1 MPAGGRSGAP
11 LPGRFL
17 VRHTGPALPPGSF
30 RMTEAA
36 PLLFQPFR
44 ARGVTLRNRVVV
56 SPMCQYSAVD
66 GVASDWHAV
75 QYGRFAV
82 GGAGLV
88 FLEAT
93 AVLPEGRITHGDLGL
108 WSDEQVAPLAR
119 IAAFLKAQ
127 GAAAGLQIGHAGR
140 KASMQRPWHGNGPLD
155 ETDAARGELPWEI
168 VAPTAM
174 PIGDGWL
181 VPRALD
187 EAGIGRVRDAFA
199 AAAGRALRAGFDALE
214 LHMAHGYLLHSFL
227 SPVTNRR
234 NDAWGGDADGRMRLP
249 LDVARAVR
257 AAWPADRP
265 LFARISCVD
274 GVEGGLELEDQ
285 IAFAGRLRE
294 AGVDVVDCSSGG
306 VAGSATAAKGPPR
319 TYGFQ
324 LPYAARIRAEAGVAT
339 MAVGLIVDPRQA
351 EAALREGQADLIA
364 IGREAL
370 EDPNWAQRAAAALG
384 APGYAFSPLQHGWW
398 LANRAPVVAKLG
410 PWTAA

>member
-1 MPAGGRSGAP
+1 M
-11 LPGRFL
+11 
-17 VRHTGPALPPGSF
+17 TAL
-30 RMTEAA
+30 
-36 PLLFQPFR
+36 LLQPFDL
-44 ARGVTLRNRVVV
+44 RGVPLRNRIVI

-66 GVASDWHAV
+66 GVAGDWHTV

-108 WSDEQVAPLAR
+108 WSEEQVAPLAR

-127 GAAAGLQIGHAGR
+127 GAAAGIQIGHAGR
-140 KASMQRPWHGNGPLD
+140 KASMQRPWHGNGPLNAA
-155 ETDAARGELPWEI
+155 DAARGDLPWEI
-168 VAPTAM
+168 VSSAAL
-174 PIGDGWL
+174 PIGEGWL

-187 EAGIGRVRDAFA
+187 EAGILRVRDAFVA
-199 AAAGRALRAGFDALE
+199 AAERALRAGFDALE
-214 LHMAHGYLLHSFL
+214 LHMAHGYLLHQFL
-227 SPVTNRR
+227 SPLVNRR
-234 NDAWGGDADGRMRLP
+234 NDAWGGDAEGRMRLP

-257 AAWPADRP
+257 AVWPADRP
-265 LFARISCVD
+265 LFARISAVD
-274 GVEGGLELEDQ
+274 GAEGGLELEDQ
-285 IAFAGRLRE
+285 IAFARRLRE

-324 LPYAARIRAEAGVAT
+324 LPFAARIRAEAGVAT

-351 EAALREGQADLIA
+351 EAALRAGEADLVA

-370 EDPNWAQRAAAALG
+370 EDPNWPQRAAAVLG
-384 APGYAFSPLQHGWW
+384 GGPDYASAPPQHGWW
-398 LANRAPVVAKLG
+398 LANRAPVLNKLG
-410 PWTAA
+410 PWAA

>member
-1 MPAGGRSGAP
+1 M
-11 LPGRFL
+11 
-17 VRHTGPALPPGSF
+17 TAL
-30 RMTEAA
+30 
-36 PLLFQPFR
+36 LLQPFDL
-44 ARGVTLRNRVVV
+44 RGVPLRNRIVI

-66 GVASDWHAV
+66 GVAGDWHTV

-108 WSDEQVAPLAR
+108 WSEEQVAPLAR

-127 GAAAGLQIGHAGR
+127 GAAAGIQIGHAGR
-140 KASMQRPWHGNGPLD
+140 KASMQRPWHGNGPLNAA
-155 ETDAARGELPWEI
+155 DAARGDLPWEI
-168 VAPTAM
+168 VSSAAL
-174 PIGDGWL
+174 PIGEGWL

-187 EAGIGRVRDAFA
+187 EAGILRVRDAFVEA
-199 AAAGRALRAGFDALE
+199 AQRALRAGFDALE
-214 LHMAHGYLLHSFL
+214 LHMAHGYLLHQFL
-227 SPVTNRR
+227 SPLVNRR
-234 NDAWGGDADGRMRLP
+234 NDAWGGDAEGRMRLP

-257 AAWPADRP
+257 AVWPADRP
-265 LFARISCVD
+265 LFARISAVD
-274 GVEGGLELEDQ
+274 GAEGGLELEDQ
-285 IAFAGRLRE
+285 IAFARRLRE

-324 LPYAARIRAEAGVAT
+324 LPFAARIRAEAGVAT

-351 EAALREGQADLIA
+351 EAALRAGEADLVA

-370 EDPNWAQRAAAALG
+370 EDPNWPQRAAAVLG
-384 APGYAFSPLQHGWW
+384 GGPDYASAPPQHGWW
-398 LANRAPVVAKLG
+398 LANRAPVLNKLG
-410 PWTAA
+410 PWAA

>member
-1 MPAGGRSGAP
+1 M
-11 LPGRFL
+11 
-17 VRHTGPALPPGSF
+17 TAL
-30 RMTEAA
+30 
-36 PLLFQPFR
+36 LLQPFDL
-44 ARGVTLRNRVVV
+44 RGVPLRNRIVI

-66 GVASDWHAV
+66 GVAGDWHTV

-108 WSDEQVAPLAR
+108 WSEEQVAPLAR

-127 GAAAGLQIGHAGR
+127 GAAAGIQIGHAGR
-140 KASMQRPWHGNGPLD
+140 KASMQRPWHGNGPLNAA
-155 ETDAARGELPWEI
+155 DAARGDLPWEI
-168 VAPTAM
+168 VSSAAL
-174 PIGDGWL
+174 PIGEGWL

-187 EAGIGRVRDAFA
+187 EAGILRVRDAFVEA
-199 AAAGRALRAGFDALE
+199 AERALRAGFDALE
-214 LHMAHGYLLHSFL
+214 LHMAHGYLLHQFL
-227 SPVTNRR
+227 SPLVNRR
-234 NDAWGGDADGRMRLP
+234 NDAWGGDAEGRMRLP

-257 AAWPADRP
+257 AVWPADRP
-265 LFARISCVD
+265 LFARISAVD
-274 GVEGGLELEDQ
+274 GAEGGLELEDQ
-285 IAFAGRLRE
+285 IAFARRLRE

-324 LPYAARIRAEAGVAT
+324 LPFAARIRAEAGVAT

-351 EAALREGQADLIA
+351 EAALRAGEADLVA

-370 EDPNWAQRAAAALG
+370 EDPNWPQRAVAVLG
-384 APGYAFSPLQHGWW
+384 GGPDYASAPPQHGWW
-398 LANRAPVVAKLG
+398 LANRAPVLNKLG
-410 PWTAA
+410 PWAA

>member
-1 MPAGGRSGAP
+1 M
-11 LPGRFL
+11 
-17 VRHTGPALPPGSF
+17 RHTPAPRTGSDR
-30 RMTEAA
+30 RMTAS
-36 PLLFQPFR
+36 LMDPFFLR
-44 ARGVTLRNRVVV
+44 RIRLRNRIAI
-56 SPMCQYSAVD
+56 SPMCQYSAAD
-66 GVASDWHAV
+66 GMADDWHAV

-88 FLEAT
+88 VVEAT
-93 AVLPEGRITHGDLGL
+93 AVAAEGRITYGDLGL
-108 WSDEQVAPLAR
+108 WREEQVAPLAR

-155 ETDAARGELPWEI
+155 AADAARGDLPWEI
-168 VAPTAM
+168 VAPSAL
-174 PIGDGWL
+174 PIGEGWL
-181 VPRALD
+181 MPRALD
-187 EAGIGRVRDAFA
+187 EAGIGGVRDAFA
-199 AAAGRALRAGFDALE
+199 AAAERAARAGFDVLE
-214 LHMAHGYLLHSFL
+214 LHMAHGYLLHQFL
-227 SPVTNRR
+227 SPLTNRR
-234 NDAWGGDADGRMRLP
+234 NDAWGGDAEGRQRLP

-265 LFARISCVD
+265 LFARISAVD
-274 GVEGGLELEDQ
+274 GAEGGLALEDQ
-285 IAFAGRLRE
+285 IAFARRLRE

-306 VAGSATAAKGPPR
+306 IGGSATAAKGPPR

-351 EAALREGQADLIA
+351 DAAVRAGEADLIA

-370 EDPNWAQRAAAALG
+370 ENPNWAQHAAAVLG
-384 APGYAFSPLQHGWW
+384 GGPDYAGVPPQHGWW

-410 PWTAA
+410 PWAA